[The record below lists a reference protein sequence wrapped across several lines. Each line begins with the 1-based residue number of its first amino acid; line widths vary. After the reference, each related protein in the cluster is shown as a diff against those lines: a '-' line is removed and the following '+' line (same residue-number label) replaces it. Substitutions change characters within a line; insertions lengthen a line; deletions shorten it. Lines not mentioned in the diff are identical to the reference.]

1 MKRSLLCSF
10 AACLMLACGN
20 TGAPEVDYGPLL
32 QNLSAQV
39 ILPEHQAFA
48 AQADALAV
56 AAQALADAADAP
68 SLLSAQSAW
77 RDARQAYRTLDA
89 LHFGPDLTL
98 RITERIDVSPV
109 DVKGIEA
116 LAAGSSA
123 VDDAAI
129 GAAGGQKKGFL
140 GLEYLL
146 FPDPGSQELAPVLVD
161 DARASRRRALAL
173 GMAREIA
180 RSAHQLDDAWAADK
194 GGYVEQIQL
203 AGRGGTQY
211 ATQRAAVDDIV
222 GGASYALELIVGIRL
237 AIPLSRKPG
246 ADPTQRSD
254 NAVADMQASLNGV
267 LALYQ
272 GDGFASVVGKKSSQ
286 LAEVV
291 AAEFSDGQQK
301 LAAISAPF
309 ASAVSDETPAVQAA
323 YDATRALKATWNTD
337 LASALGATVKVGDN
351 DGD

>member
-1 MKRSLLCSF
+1 LL
-10 AACLMLACGN
+10 LACGN

-32 QNLSAQV
+32 QNLSEQV

-48 AQADALAV
+48 AQADALVVAV
-56 AAQALADAADAP
+56 QGLSDAADVD
-68 SLLSAQSAW
+68 SLLSAQNAW
-77 RDARQAYRTLDA
+77 RDARRAYRTLDA

-109 DVKGIEA
+109 DAPGIESLA
-116 LAAGSSA
+116 LGAGA

-146 FPDPGSQELAPVLVD
+146 FPAPSTEDPAPTLVD
-161 DARASRRRALAL
+161 DAAAARRRALAL
-173 GMAREIA
+173 GMAHEIA

-194 GGYVEQIQL
+194 GGYVEQLEL
-203 AGRGGTQY
+203 AGKGGTQY

-237 AIPLSRKPG
+237 AIPLGRKPG
-246 ADPTQRSD
+246 ADPTARSD
-254 NAVADMQASLNGV
+254 NAVPDMQASLSGV

-272 GDGFASVVGKKSSQ
+272 GDGLAAVIAPKSAK
-286 LAEVV
+286 LDELVL
-291 AAEFSDGQQK
+291 AEFSAGKAK
-301 LAAISAPF
+301 LAAIPAPF
-309 ASAVSDETPAVQAA
+309 AAAVTGDTPLVQAA